1 MFSQGVRVQLKHVDG
16 VHKVHCAHNGT
27 QYFPSLEVWGEAA
40 AKGFVSRPLRRG
52 GVHCYVSH
60 PTLLEFERTSAKYV
74 VLFREE
80 EMRRTLGGWWK
91 RRTQDSP
98 GSSSGP
104 DWPGYPHT
112 GGGAPSPTQPTPLK
126 LTKVELYIAI
136 KSQNLE
142 NSNLAKR
149 P

>member
-1 MFSQGVRVQLKHVDG
+1 MDG
-16 VHKVHCAHNGT
+16 VYKVHCAYNGT

-60 PTLLEFERTSAKYV
+60 PTLLEFERTSATYV

-112 GGGAPSPTQPTPLK
+112 GGGAPSPPHNPPC
-126 LTKVELYIAI
+126 
-136 KSQNLE
+136 S
-142 NSNLAKR
+142 S
-149 P
+149 